1 MNEPIGKMAAGEEL
15 IYPLSQH
22 IGAPARAVVSKGE
35 RVLKGQM
42 IAEETGFISS
52 SVFSAVSGTV
62 KAVEKR
68 TVTGGY
74 KADCIVIQNDGA
86 NETVP
91 DFGKERSLE
100 ELSGKEIARIIARSG
115 CVGLGGA
122 GFPTG
127 AKLSPK
133 NVPDIDTL
141 IINGAECE
149 PYITADYRLMIEKN
163 DEIIKGIEAGLMLL
177 PHARAIIAVEDN
189 KPEAIKILSQKVMG
203 KEKISVAALKTKY
216 PQGGE
221 RQLIY
226 ALTKRKVHSGI
237 LPADKGCI
245 VVNIASC
252 FAVYEAVYKN
262 MPLIHRIVTVT
273 GEGANSPRN
282 LDVPLGVSHS
292 EVLAAAGGAKQGAV
306 KFISGGPMMGTAM
319 SSLDV
324 PVVKTSSSILAFT
337 EDDVAKSKETSC
349 IRCGRCAGVC
359 PQFLVPQM
367 MARAVRADDFERFEK
382 LGGRECME
390 CGSCAYVCPAKIPL
404 TQIFKFGKAHLAFTA
419 AESEKGGNGNV

>member
-1 MNEPIGKMAAGEEL
+1 MNEPIGKMTAGEEL

-52 SVFSAVSGTV
+52 PVFSAVSGTV

-100 ELSGKEIARIIARSG
+100 ELSAEDIARIIARSG

-149 PYITADYRLMIEKN
+149 PYITADYRLMIEKS

-177 PHARAIIAVEDN
+177 PHAKAIIAVEDN
-189 KPEAIKILSQKVMG
+189 KPEAIKILSQKVRE

-226 ALTKRKVHSGI
+226 ALT
-237 LPADKGCI
+237 
-245 VVNIASC
+245 
-252 FAVYEAVYKN
+252 
-262 MPLIHRIVTVT
+262 
-273 GEGANSPRN
+273 
-282 LDVPLGVSHS
+282 
-292 EVLAAAGGAKQGAV
+292 
-306 KFISGGPMMGTAM
+306 
-319 SSLDV
+319 
-324 PVVKTSSSILAFT
+324 
-337 EDDVAKSKETSC
+337 
-349 IRCGRCAGVC
+349 
-359 PQFLVPQM
+359 
-367 MARAVRADDFERFEK
+367 
-382 LGGRECME
+382 
-390 CGSCAYVCPAKIPL
+390 
-404 TQIFKFGKAHLAFTA
+404 
-419 AESEKGGNGNV
+419 